1 MEPQPR
7 VAKMASVSSLRAL
20 HEVAKRVRDF
30 GNPLIPTRRQ

>member
-1 MEPQPR
+1 MEPRPR
-7 VAKMASVSSLRAL
+7 VASMASVSSSRAL